1 MKTSSFLSK
10 QSSLNKIQYANVA
23 SIVLFFV
30 SLISGLIFYG
40 FNPVMLISL
49 VNFILA
55 WYIFVLVRK
64 IRSNIRSITAVVR
77 EASEGK
83 LETRMVLFKDH
94 GVLKELVDDLNYFL
108 DQVDAYMRE
117 IETPI
122 EKASH
127 GIFNRPII
135 TRGFMGVFK
144 SSAEKLN
151 EPLQAMKYNQAFMN
165 RIKINN
171 QLGQM
176 GGGITSGLQ
185 IIGEDLSKT
194 NEKAQTIRKAS
205 EETANA
211 AQKSVQDMQ
220 SIMQEI
226 DRLTNDIQASNKV
239 ITELEQQTSNINN
252 VINLIKDIAEQTN
265 LLSLNAAIEAA
276 RAGEHGRGFA
286 VVADEVRSLSQKT
299 QEAANE
305 VTQSIQQLQTSSQA
319 TFERSKQMTETASQV
334 KSFMDNFKN
343 ILQQMDDNA
352 EYTNKMALSIY
363 TTLWISL
370 LKLQHIIFK
379 NTAYSSV
386 FRGFKKAPLSDDLHC
401 QFGKW
406 YHASKNHEQ
415 DEPLNQF
422 PAFMQLETP
431 HHQLHQALIHATNF
445 LPDEDTYNEEKDF
458 ELIRHQKEL
467 IKDFSIAEEESSEL
481 FGLLN
486 KLIDEY
492 EAELLHKDRH
502 KEAS

>member
-83 LETRMVLFKDH
+83 LETRMALFKDH

-334 KSFMDNFKN
+334 KNFMDNFKN
-343 ILQQMDDNA
+343 VLQQMDNNA
-352 EYTNKMALSIY
+352 EYTNQMALSIY
-363 TTLWISL
+363 TTLFITL
-370 LKLQHIIFK
+370 LKLQHIITK
-379 NTAYSSV
+379 NAAYSSV
-386 FRGFKKAPLSDDLHC
+386 FRGFKVDAIPDDMHC
-401 QFGKW
+401 QFGQW
-406 YHASKNHEQ
+406 YYEAKNHRE
-415 DEPLNQF
+415 DTITHL
-422 PAFMQLETP
+422 PAFSQLEQP
-431 HHQLHQALIHATNF
+431 HHALHQALIHASSF
-445 LPDEDTYNEEKDF
+445 VPEEHDYDQEKDF
-458 ELIRHQKEL
+458 ELIKHQKEL
-467 IKDFSIAEEESSEL
+467 IEDFAQAEQSSDTL
-481 FGLLN
+481 FDLLN
-486 KLIDEY
+486 QLIDQY
-492 EAELLHKDRH
+492 EAELIHK
-502 KEAS
+502 SS